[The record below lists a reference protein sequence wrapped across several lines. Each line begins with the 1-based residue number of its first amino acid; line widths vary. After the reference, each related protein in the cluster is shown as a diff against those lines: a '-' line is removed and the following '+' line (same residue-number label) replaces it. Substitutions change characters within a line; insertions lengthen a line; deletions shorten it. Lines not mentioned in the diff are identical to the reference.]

1 MTDPTDPA
9 DPEFRLAAVFDHV
22 DPETGPGFAVDHPAV
37 EDPELLGLLVER
49 LNAGTPVL
57 MTPMLMDDVL
67 DPGRRSQV
75 PMNFRTDGCWVWTDT
90 VTYYL
95 EQYALAP
102 DPGLLAHL
110 SSPHYE
116 TPGLLDPEVVER
128 VVAFVLTPAPGGEAV
143 HVLS

>member
-1 MTDPTDPA
+1 MTDPTA
-9 DPEFRLAAVFDHV
+9 PEFELAAVFDHV
-22 DPETGPGFAVDHPAV
+22 DPGSGPGFAVDHPAV

-67 DPGRRSQV
+67 DPGRRSEV
-75 PMNFRTDGCWVWTDT
+75 PMNFRTDGRWVWTDT

-102 DPGLLAHL
+102 EPGLLAHL
-110 SSPHYE
+110 SRADYE
-116 TPGLLDPEVVER
+116 IPGPLDQEVVER
-128 VVAFVLTPAPGGEAV
+128 AVAFVLTPAPEGETV
-143 HVLS
+143 HVLG

>member
-1 MTDPTDPA
+1 MTDPTT
-9 DPEFRLAAVFDHV
+9 PEFRLAAVFDHV
-22 DPETGPGFAVDHPAV
+22 DPDTGPGFAVDHPAV

-57 MTPMLMDDVL
+57 VTPVLMDDVL
-67 DPGRRSQV
+67 NPERRAEV
-75 PMNFRTDGCWVWTDT
+75 PMNFRTDGTWVWTDT

-102 DPGLLAHL
+102 EPGLLAHL
-110 SSPHYE
+110 SSPDYAI
-116 TPGLLDPEVVER
+116 PGPLDQEAVER
-128 VVAFVLTPAPGGEAV
+128 AVAFVLTPAPEGETV